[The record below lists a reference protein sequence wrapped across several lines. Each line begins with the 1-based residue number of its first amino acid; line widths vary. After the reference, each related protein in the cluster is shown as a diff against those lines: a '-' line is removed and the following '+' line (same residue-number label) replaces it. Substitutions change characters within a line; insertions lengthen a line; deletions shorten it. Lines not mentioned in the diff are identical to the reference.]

1 MKKMLS
7 LAAMLA
13 VLSYASP
20 ASAELKIGGDASVR
34 LRSEF
39 SDTQQNNVDTLSSDE
54 LKFQYRIRLKA
65 SADLGA
71 GYFFKTLVQSEEGRS
86 SLLATDTQFAT
97 TAGGWAEVGA
107 GNSGAYNLEISNFYF
122 GRALECSHYSIGR
135 LPLNSFNN
143 PIFDLAYYAVPT
155 AYNGITAVDIP
166 VATWNFDRVF
176 GLNYGAKVGN
186 GDLNATLVVANNN
199 ITTGDSFREGDGLFN
214 DGYLLHVA
222 YKTTIGDVTVE
233 PQAVIALTDLQSPAG
248 YGGISPNTFGANATI
263 PAGGSKIG
271 MSAFYSVCDDTNPNT
286 HVNVDYSGYLLRLKG
301 ESGPVMAWIDYNR
314 TKDKSPVLDVT
325 YDNLFVWAQ
334 YNVKVHESALG
345 TFSVT
350 PTIRY
355 RASGSDDGVTK
366 RDFDQLRGELYATV
380 TF

>member
-20 ASAELKIGGDASVR
+20 ASAELKFGGDAAVR

-39 SDTQQNNVDTLSSDE
+39 NDTEVNNVNTSTSEE
-54 LKFQYRIRLKA
+54 LKFQYKVRLKA
-65 SADLGA
+65 SADLGD
-71 GYFFKTLVQSEEGRS
+71 GYFFKALVQSEETAAGIPV
-86 SLLATDTQFAT
+86 
-97 TAGGWAEVGA
+97 AGGWSEIGQ
-107 GNSGAYNLEISNFYF
+107 NNKGAYNLEVSNFYF
-122 GRALECSHYSIGR
+122 GRTMEESHYQIGR

-143 PIFDLAYYAVPT
+143 PIFDLTLCPVP
-155 AYNGITAVDIP
+155 AFNGIATVYAVDIP
-166 VATWNFDRVF
+166 VNTWNFDRVF
-176 GLNYGAKVGN
+176 GLNYGTKVGN
-186 GDLNATLVVANNN
+186 GDLNATLVVLDNTD
-199 ITTGDSFREGDGLFN
+199 TTGNSVLEGDGMFN
-214 DGYLLHVA
+214 DGYLLHLA
-222 YKTTIGDVTVE
+222 YKTTLGDVTLE
-233 PQAVIALTDLQSPAG
+233 PQAIISLTDLT
-248 YGGISPNTFGANATI
+248 GGTYSNVSPNTFGANATI
-263 PAGGSKIG
+263 PAGKSKIG
-271 MSAFYSVCDDTNPNT
+271 MSAFYTVCEDTDPN
-286 HVNVDYSGYLLRLKG
+286 VGARPKVDYSGYLLRLKG

-314 TKDKSPVLDVT
+314 TKDNSPVVDVT

-355 RASGSDDGVTK
+355 RASGNDNGITQNDNS
-366 RDFDQLRGELYATV
+366 QLRGELYATV